1 MCKQNNAMYNQNA
14 NFRDENFRNEKEIEM
29 ATTTFH
35 PGTMF
40 KAVALA
46 LLIIV
51 LVSFIWSWIKSR
63 GYCLR
68 NNNSALRQ
76 DMQTSVA
83 WGRHAVDAVQYVQP
97 VHQVHPAQ
105 MILPAGQAA
114 NAQGPAQAAGIP
126 APVMPILPNM
136 NRN

>member
-1 MCKQNNAMYNQNA
+1 MYNQNA

-63 GYCLR
+63 GYCVR
-68 NNNSALRQ
+68 NNNSAGRQ
-76 DMQTSVA
+76 DVQAPVA

-97 VHQVHPAQ
+97 VHQVQPGQ
-105 MILPAGQAA
+105 MVLPAGQVGG
-114 NAQGPAQAAGIP
+114 AQGPVQAAAFP
-126 APVMPILPNM
+126 APVMPIPPNL